1 MRLRWPALLLV
12 SLLLAIAAG
21 CGGDDEAADEGAA
34 NTTEAATTEEAA
46 ERPDK
51 LVLGLVPSREA
62 DVLVENAQPLVD
74 YLSQELGL
82 EVEGFVPQDYTG
94 LIEAMGTG
102 QADIG
107 AFGPFALVQAQ
118 ERYGVNIILQSERF
132 GNATYH
138 TQWFTNNPDKY
149 CSDEPT
155 ADEEGFLGCNGT
167 TDAEEG
173 PIGEDALPKVDGA
186 TVAFVEA
193 SSASGYI
200 FPAVQLLEAG
210 VDPQADIERSFAGG
224 HDATL
229 IAVYNGDAEVGVSF
243 DDARRTIVEEFEDV
257 GQKVVTFAYSGEIPN
272 DGWAVRSDLPEDL
285 QEEIK
290 QALLD
295 YAASEEGKKVLE
307 DIYEIDNLVEADLE
321 SFEIVKKAA
330 EELDVP
336 VEG

>member
-1 MRLRWPALLLV
+1 MRWRLFATTLV
-12 SLLLAIAAG
+12 SLVFLVAA
-21 CGGDDEAADEGAA
+21 CGGDDDEPETPAAETAPA
-34 NTTEAATTEEAA
+34 ETEA

-74 YLSQELGL
+74 YLSETLDI

-107 AFGPFALVQAQ
+107 AFGPFALIQAQ
-118 ERYGVNIILQSERF
+118 ERYDVEIVLQSERF
-132 GNATYH
+132 GSATYH
-138 TQWFTNNPDKY
+138 TQWFTNDPDKY

-155 ADEEGFLGCNGT
+155 ADEDGMLGCNGT
-167 TDAEEG
+167 TEASEG
-173 PIGEDALPKVDGA
+173 PVGEDALPKVAGA
-186 TVAFVEA
+186 TVSFVEA

-200 FPAVQLLEAG
+200 FPAVQLLNAG
-210 VDPQADIERSFAGG
+210 VDPQSGVERNFAGG
-224 HDATL
+224 HDATV

-243 DDARRTIVEEFEDV
+243 DDARGTIVEEFEDV
-257 GQKVVTFAYSGEIPN
+257 GQKVVTFAYSQEIPN
-272 DGWAVRSDLPEDL
+272 DGWAIRSELPEDL
-285 QEEIK
+285 KEQIT

-295 YAASEEGKKVLE
+295 YSQSPEGKEVLNS
-307 DIYEIDNLVEADLE
+307 IYEIDALVPADLE
-321 SFEIVKKAA
+321 AFDVVREAA
-330 EELDVP
+330 SKLDVP